1 MSKSNKYGY
10 SGVDIPTQAFQ
21 SNVGKFDP
29 SEINE
34 LVADNNWTQYGQLE
48 LIQTQTISD
57 AVCAFTSLQ
66 ETTYNVHFFTFN
78 DIHFDSQTELDYRL
92 SNDGGTTYE
101 TGYAF
106 GSQRGISDG
115 SFAERRSTSQ
125 NSARLC
131 GDIDEDSHSLING
144 YMYMYNAGDGTKY
157 TYTTSHMSFI
167 DFQDLTAV
175 EFGGQGYLNTKRIS
189 GIKFG
194 AGVSIGSIESGTI
207 SLYGIRTY

>member
-1 MSKSNKYGY
+1 MSKSNKHGY
-10 SGVDIPTQAFQ
+10 SGVDIPTQAAFA
-21 SNVGKFDP
+21 NVGKFDP

-34 LVADNNWTQYGQLE
+34 LVSENKWTTFGQLE
-48 LIQTQTISD
+48 LLQTQTISD
-57 AVCAFTSLQ
+57 STCAFTSLQ
-66 ETTYNVHFFTFN
+66 ETTYKTHFFTFN
-78 DIHFDSQTELDYRL
+78 DIHFDSQTELDYRMTY
-92 SNDGGTTYE
+92 NGGTSYE

-144 YMYMYNAGDGTKY
+144 YMYMYNAGDSEKY

-175 EFGGQGYLNTKRIS
+175 EFGGQVYNHTHHIN

-207 SLYGIRTY
+207 SLYGIRSY

>member
-1 MSKSNKYGY
+1 MAKSNKYGY
-10 SGVDIPTQAFQ
+10 SGVNIPTQSFRD
-21 SNVGKFDP
+21 NKGKFDP
-29 SEINE
+29 AEINE

-66 ETTYNVHFFTFN
+66 ETTYNVHFFTFS

-144 YMYMYNAGDGTKY
+144 YMYMYNAGDSTKY

-175 EFGGQGYLNTKRIS
+175 EFGGQGYNHTEQIS

-207 SLYGIRTY
+207 SLYGIRSY